1 MRPALFLAAA
11 MLVPAAAAAQVG
23 GTPPPTPAPPSN
35 EGTQNPY
42 GGPRDSD
49 AGDTSVYLN
58 NERETAKAM
67 RDRAAREAEQANL
80 PRGSAAA
87 AGDLA
92 AGSEVRDR
100 KGIVVG
106 TIEAVEADGAIVS
119 TGAAKVKVPL
129 DAFGKNKKGLLL
141 GITKA
146 EFDAVVAGATAAPS
160 G

>member
-1 MRPALFLAAA
+1 MRPALFLAATL
-11 MLVPAAAAAQVG
+11 LVPAAATAQVG
-23 GTPPPTPAPPSN
+23 GTPPPVPPPPSN

-42 GGPRDSD
+42 GGPRATD
-49 AGDTSVYLN
+49 AGDTKVYLS
-58 NERETAKAM
+58 NEREMQKVV
-67 RDRAAREAEQANL
+67 RDKDAQTSAEPNA
-80 PRGSAAA
+80 PRGTAAS

-106 TIEAVEADGAIVS
+106 TIEAVEADGAVVS
-119 TGAAKVKVPL
+119 SARGKVKVPL
-129 DAFGKNKKGLLL
+129 DAFGKNRKGLLL

-146 EFDAVVAGATAAPS
+146 EFDAVVASAVAPA